1 MQIVNFFFPKVQRFN
16 SLIWQKM
23 YVQSEIIIQNSD
35 DYLQRIQTFSYDRKG
50 KNVYE
55 NEEKQHKLI
64 CIKQNE
70 N

>member
-23 YVQSEIIIQNSD
+23 YVQIEIIIQNSD
-35 DYLQRIQTFSYDRKG
+35 DYLQRNQTFSYDRKG
-50 KNVYE
+50 KNIYE
-55 NEEKQHKLI
+55 NEEKQHKPI

-70 N
+70 D